1 VTTSDP
7 PAEAPAAPE
16 PPARRVPRWRR
27 IVAMICIVVSC
38 ILVPLSIVAVWANN
52 EVLDT
57 DSYVETVAPLARN
70 EEIVNAVSVRVTNT
84 LFDEVDVETIAQD
97 ALPER
102 AAFLAG
108 PITGAVRDFVQD
120 LILRFFETEAFQ
132 RIWDEANR
140 IAHEQVDKA
149 LTGGGPVLSTGD
161 GHVVLDLSPLVERV
175 RTELSTRGI
184 NVFDRLPINQLALR
198 FELFDAE
205 GLESAQAG
213 VRLLDRLAIILP
225 IVTVLL
231 AALGIWLAADRRKT
245 LMRWGIGVAIA
256 TLVLGFAL
264 SIGRDFYLDALPED
278 ANLSAAGAAFD
289 IVLRFMRDSNRVL
302 FTVGLLIALGAY
314 LAGSSRL
321 ALVVRGKTTGAM
333 DAVGDKAAAEGF
345 DLGAV
350 GSFVARHA
358 NGLRVIGVIAAF
370 IVLILLDHPSAATVL
385 VLLVLLLVYLAIV
398 SIVARA
404 GRHHAGAANVA
415 Q

>member
-1 VTTSDP
+1 MV
-7 PAEAPAAPE
+7 
-16 PPARRVPRWRR
+16 
-27 IVAMICIVVSC
+27 CIVLSC
-38 ILVPLSIVAVWANN
+38 VLVPISVVAVWANN

-57 DSYVETVAPLARN
+57 DDYVDTVAPLARN
-70 EEIVNAVSVRVTNT
+70 EDIVNAISVRVTNL
-84 LFDEVDVETIAQD
+84 LFEQVDVESVATD

-108 PITGAVRDFVQD
+108 PLTTALHDFTERAT
-120 LILRFFETEAFQ
+120 LRFFGSDEFQ
-132 RIWDEANR
+132 RLWDEANR
-140 IAHEQVDKA
+140 RAHVQVVKA
-149 LTGGGPVLSTGD
+149 LTGGGRVITTRD
-161 GHVVLDLSPLVERV
+161 GHVVLDLSALVVEV
-175 RTELSTRGI
+175 RSELSERGI
-184 NVFDRLPINQLALR
+184 GIFDNLPIGNLALQ

-205 GLESAQAG
+205 GLARAQAG
-213 VRLLDRLAIILP
+213 VRLLDRLALVLP
-225 IVTVLL
+225 IVTIVL
-231 AALGIWLAADRRKT
+231 AVAGIWLAADRRKA

-264 SIGRDFYLDALPED
+264 SLGRGFYLDALPED
-278 ANLSAAGAAFD
+278 ANLSAAGAAWD

-302 FTVGLLIALGAY
+302 FVVGLLVALGAY

-321 ALVVRGKTTGAM
+321 AQLVRGKTTGAM
-333 DAVGDKAAAEGF
+333 DAVGDRAAAEGF

-370 IVLILLDHPSAATVL
+370 VVLILLDHPSAATVL

-404 GRHHAGAANVA
+404 GRDHAGVANVA